1 MLLASDRC
9 PGLRGSRV
17 SPRPQALR
25 SPHVCS
31 AGGAASSTVRIVA
44 ALGLPAFAVFAAV
57 CSALAARSARDRQRS
72 AWICLTIGLGGWALG
87 EAIWAYYQLVL
98 GMEQSPFPSVA
109 DVAYLIFPVGACL
122 ALVLFPVGYS
132 GQSRTRLVLDGL
144 IVAGA
149 LFAVSW
155 VTVLRSVYDAGGGS
169 RFAVGISLAYP
180 VTDIVVL
187 AVALLVLA
195 RARTSQRATLM
206 LLTAGNMLNA
216 LSDSA
221 FVNLAAHDA
230 YYSGDLIDI
239 GWVAA
244 LLMLS
249 MAALVGRRAPH
260 TEEPKA
266 QVPSRASTWLVYLP
280 LALAT
285 VVCAPQYL
293 HTPGL
298 GTVLVAS
305 ILVAVAVLVRQYIMV
320 GENRRLLERVADQ
333 ALRDPL
339 TGLANRVL
347 FHDRLTHAMQLHQR
361 DHQSVTVLSLDLD
374 DFKLVNDNLGHQAGD
389 ELLVLAAE
397 RILGCVR
404 TSDTVARLGG
414 DEFAVLMEG
423 MADHS
428 RLVAHRVVEAFDEPF
443 LIDGHDLLV
452 RPSVGLAVASAEG
465 PDISAD
471 ALLKQA
477 DVAMYSAKRSRASGV
492 HSFTPDMSLAHSNE
506 PVWPADTSAGA
517 PAVRLLG
524 QLRHAIDNGGLS
536 LVYQPKFDLRDDEIV
551 GVEALVRWPH
561 PERGLLGPD
570 QFLPLVREHGLMP
583 SVTEFVLARA
593 LDDAAQWY
601 SRGVGVPIAVN
612 IFAPALGDLDLP
624 NQMLRALVGRRLS
637 SDALTVEV
645 TEDLLLDNM
654 GRTRTVL
661 DRLREHG
668 IRVAIDDF
676 GSGYSAL
683 SYLHDL
689 PIDELKLDRQ
699 FIAPVLVDWRAAAIV
714 RAVIDLAH
722 ALGLTTVAEGV
733 ENAATAARLRDYGC
747 DVAQGYYYS
756 PPLAA
761 PDMLELLTSATRAPA
776 AARSN

>member
-1 MLLASDRC
+1 M
-9 PGLRGSRV
+9 
-17 SPRPQALR
+17 PRIAWA
-25 SPHVCS
+25 
-31 AGGAASSTVRIVA
+31 AGIAAAAGVAFAACLIGGWGGESTVRIVA
-44 ALGLPAFAVFAAV
+44 TLGLPAFAVFAAV
-57 CSALAARSARDRQRS
+57 CSGLAARSARDRQRS
-72 AWICLTIGLGGWALG
+72 AWICLTIGLGGWAFG

-98 GMEQSPFPSVA
+98 GMEQPPFPSVA

-122 ALVLFPVGYS
+122 VLVLFPVGYS

-155 VTVLRSVYDAGGGS
+155 VTVLRSVYDAGGGN
-169 RFAVGISLAYP
+169 RFAVGVSLAYP

-206 LLTAGNMLNA
+206 LLTAGNVLNA

-221 FVNLAAHDA
+221 FVHLVAHDA

-249 MAALVGRRAPH
+249 MAALVSRRAPH

-298 GTVLVAS
+298 GTIQIAS
-305 ILVAVAVLVRQYIMV
+305 ILVVIAVLVRQFIMV

-361 DHQSVTVLSLDLD
+361 DNQSVTVLSLDLD
-374 DFKLVNDNLGHQAGD
+374 DFKLVNDNLGHPAGD
-389 ELLVLAAE
+389 ALLVLAAE

-428 RLVAHRVVEAFDEPF
+428 RLVAHRVVDAFDEPF

-477 DVAMYSAKRSRASGV
+477 DMAMYSAKRARASGV
-492 HSFTPDMSLAHSNE
+492 HSFTPDMYLAHPNE
-506 PVWPADTSAGA
+506 LGLAMGPNGSAGA

-570 QFLPLVREHGLMP
+570 HFLPLVREHGLMR

-612 IFAPALGDLDLP
+612 IFAPALADLDLP
-624 NQMLRALVGRRLS
+624 NQMVRALAGRRPEHGCADRRGHGRPS
-637 SDALTVEV
+637 PRQYGQDSHGARQVA
-645 TEDLLLDNM
+645 
-654 GRTRTVL
+654 RTRNSGR
-661 DRLREHG
+661 DRR
-668 IRVAIDDF
+668 F
-676 GSGYSAL
+676 
-683 SYLHDL
+683 
-689 PIDELKLDRQ
+689 RQ
-699 FIAPVLVDWRAAAIV
+699 RL
-714 RAVIDLAH
+714 
-722 ALGLTTVAEGV
+722 LGT
-733 ENAATAARLRDYGC
+733 
-747 DVAQGYYYS
+747 
-756 PPLAA
+756 
-761 PDMLELLTSATRAPA
+761 
-776 AARSN
+776 

>member
-1 MLLASDRC
+1 MPRIAWVAGIAAAAGVAFAACLL
-9 PGLRGSRV
+9 
-17 SPRPQALR
+17 
-25 SPHVCS
+25 
-31 AGGAASSTVRIVA
+31 GGWGGESTVRIVA
-44 ALGLPAFAVFAAV
+44 ALGLPAFAVFAAA

-72 AWICLTIGLGGWALG
+72 AWICQTIGLCGWALG

-155 VTVLRSVYDAGGGS
+155 VTVLRSVYDAGGAG

-206 LLTAGNMLNA
+206 LLTAGNTLNA

-506 PVWPADTSAGA
+506 HGLASGTSAGA

-661 DRLREHG
+661 DRLREYG

-699 FIAPVLVDWRAAAIV
+699 FIAPVLVDWRATAIV

-761 PDMLELLTSATRAPA
+761 PDMLELLKSATRAPA

>member
-1 MLLASDRC
+1 
-9 PGLRGSRV
+9 V
-17 SPRPQALR
+17 PRIAW
-25 SPHVCS
+25 V
-31 AGGAASSTVRIVA
+31 AGTAAVAGVAFAACLIGGWGGESTVRVVA
-44 ALGLPAFAVFAAV
+44 TLGLLAFAVFAAA
-57 CSALAARSARDRQRS
+57 CSGLAARSARGRQRS
-72 AWICLTIGLGGWALG
+72 AWIWLTVGLSGWALG

-98 GMEQSPFPSVA
+98 RMEQAPFPSVA
-109 DVAYLIFPVGACL
+109 DVGYLIYPVGACL

-144 IVAGA
+144 IVACA

-155 VTVLRSVYDAGGGS
+155 VTVLRSVFDTGGGN
-169 RFAVGISLAYP
+169 RFAVGVSLAYP
-180 VTDIVVL
+180 VTDVAVL
-187 AVALLVLA
+187 AMALLVLA

-206 LLTAGNMLNA
+206 LLAAGNVLNA
-216 LSDSA
+216 VSDSA
-221 FVNLAAHDA
+221 FVHLAAQDT
-230 YYSGDLIDI
+230 YYSGHLIDI

-249 MAALVGRRAPH
+249 IAALVSFRAPP
-260 TEEPKA
+260 TEEPKT

-280 LALAT
+280 LALAI
-285 VVCAPQYL
+285 VVCTPQYL
-293 HTPGL
+293 DTPRSGI
-298 GTVLVAS
+298 VLIAA
-305 ILVAVAVLVRQYIMV
+305 ILLVIAVLVRQYIMV
-320 GENRRLLERVADQ
+320 GENRRLLEQVAAQ

-339 TGLANRVL
+339 TGLANRML
-347 FHDRLTHAMQLHQR
+347 FHDRLTHALQLHQR
-361 DHQSVTVLSLDLD
+361 DNQSVTVLSLDLD
-374 DFKLVNDNLGHQAGD
+374 DFKLVNDNLGHPAGD
-389 ELLVLAAE
+389 ALLVLAAE
-397 RILGCVR
+397 RIMGCVR

-428 RLVAHRVVEAFDEPF
+428 RLVAHRVVDAFDEPF

-477 DVAMYSAKRSRASGV
+477 DVAMYSAKRSRTSGL
-492 HSFTPDMSLAHSNE
+492 HSFTPDMYLTHPDELALARGTNGS
-506 PVWPADTSAGA
+506 TGA
-517 PAVRLLG
+517 VAVRLLG
-524 QLRHAIDNGGLS
+524 QLRQAIDNGGLS
-536 LVYQPKFDLRDDEIV
+536 LVYQPKFDLRNDEIV

-570 QFLPLVREHGLMP
+570 HFLPLVREHGLMR
-583 SVTEFVLARA
+583 SVTELVLARA

-601 SRGVGVPIAVN
+601 SRGVGVPMAVN
-612 IFAPALGDLDLP
+612 VFAPALADLDLP
-624 NQMLRALVGRRLS
+624 NQIVLALAGRRLGT
-637 SDALTVEV
+637 DALTVEV

-654 GRTRTVL
+654 DRTRTVL
-661 DRLREHG
+661 DKLREHG

-689 PIDELKLDRQ
+689 PIDEVKLDRQ

-722 ALGLTTVAEGV
+722 ELGVTTVAEGV
-733 ENAATAARLRDYGC
+733 ENVATAARLRDYGC

-761 PDMLELLTSATRAPA
+761 PDMVELLVSAARAPA
-776 AARSN
+776 AARSS